1 APHHAPASGAA
12 LDDRSGRA
20 RPGRGVECR
29 PAARFLRSP
38 GRPTARLRARLES
51 RSGAHRPRRRAPA
64 RRRGLR
70 RVRGR
75 QSRGQGREGGAKI
88 RVLRGRCFMTAK
100 ANAPAPEDA
109 GAITFEQMMGR
120 LQDLVAKLE
129 EGQLS
134 LDESIRSFE
143 EGMALVKKCT
153 EVLDR
158 AEERIQ
164 KLTRDSSGRPMTS
177 PLDGDE
183 DEAGTGG
190 DELPF

>member
-1 APHHAPASGAA
+1 
-12 LDDRSGRA
+12 
-20 RPGRGVECR
+20 
-29 PAARFLRSP
+29 
-38 GRPTARLRARLES
+38 
-51 RSGAHRPRRRAPA
+51 
-64 RRRGLR
+64 
-70 RVRGR
+70 
-75 QSRGQGREGGAKI
+75 
-88 RVLRGRCFMTAK
+88 MTAK

>member
-1 APHHAPASGAA
+1 
-12 LDDRSGRA
+12 
-20 RPGRGVECR
+20 
-29 PAARFLRSP
+29 
-38 GRPTARLRARLES
+38 
-51 RSGAHRPRRRAPA
+51 
-64 RRRGLR
+64 
-70 RVRGR
+70 
-75 QSRGQGREGGAKI
+75 
-88 RVLRGRCFMTAK
+88 MTAK

-109 GAITFEQMMGR
+109 GAITLEQMMGR

>member
-1 APHHAPASGAA
+1 
-12 LDDRSGRA
+12 
-20 RPGRGVECR
+20 
-29 PAARFLRSP
+29 
-38 GRPTARLRARLES
+38 
-51 RSGAHRPRRRAPA
+51 
-64 RRRGLR
+64 
-70 RVRGR
+70 
-75 QSRGQGREGGAKI
+75 
-88 RVLRGRCFMTAK
+88 MTPK
-100 ANAPAPEDA
+100 ANAPAPDDT

-120 LQDLVAKLE
+120 LQDLVDKLE

>member
-1 APHHAPASGAA
+1 
-12 LDDRSGRA
+12 
-20 RPGRGVECR
+20 
-29 PAARFLRSP
+29 
-38 GRPTARLRARLES
+38 
-51 RSGAHRPRRRAPA
+51 
-64 RRRGLR
+64 
-70 RVRGR
+70 
-75 QSRGQGREGGAKI
+75 
-88 RVLRGRCFMTAK
+88 MTPK

-109 GAITFEQMMGR
+109 GATTFEQMMGR
-120 LQDLVAKLE
+120 LQDLVDKLE

-177 PLDGDE
+177 PLDGDV

-190 DELPF
+190 DQLPF